1 MTMTNNQRK
10 ELNYL
15 LGLAVEET
23 SSKVLRR
30 MLDIL
35 KEGTPTENG
44 ELEELGYVAAGQ
56 LLERGEL

>member
-1 MTMTNNQRK
+1 MTEKQLK

-15 LGLAVEET
+15 LSLATEET

-35 KEGTPTENG
+35 KEGAPEQNG
-44 ELEELGYVAAGQ
+44 GLEELGYVAAGK
-56 LLERGEL
+56 LMERGEL

>member
-1 MTMTNNQRK
+1 MSDEQRK
-10 ELNYL
+10 ELNFL
-15 LGLAVEET
+15 LGLATEET

-35 KEGTPTENG
+35 KEGLPGDNG
-44 ELEELGYVAAGQ
+44 GLEELGYVAAGK

>member
-1 MTMTNNQRK
+1 MMTEQQLK

-15 LGLAVEET
+15 LSLATEET

-35 KEGTPTENG
+35 KEGLPNENSG
-44 ELEELGYVAAGQ
+44 LEELGYVAASK
-56 LLERGEL
+56 LMERGEL